1 VDRAL
6 RRAMF
11 LSPRK
16 LSGPNYWHRA
26 RSARSTWITG
36 SSSSLPVKAAKNPG
50 VHVLKMMKIQYV
62 FLVSIVSV
70 VVAGCVTET
79 TRSRPMASTTDQ
91 TKKRV
96 HTQEELQKT
105 GQTDTAS
112 ALQKVDPSIQTS
124 GPH

>member
-1 VDRAL
+1 MVDRAL
-6 RRAMF
+6 RRAIHLDHGHVAVTF
-11 LSPRK
+11 
-16 LSGPNYWHRA
+16 
-26 RSARSTWITG
+26 
-36 SSSSLPVKAAKNPG
+36 VKATKDPG
-50 VHVLKMMKIQYV
+50 GHVLKMMKIQYV

-96 HTQEELQKT
+96 YTQEELQKT
-105 GQTDTAS
+105 GQSDTGA
-112 ALQKVDPSIQTS
+112 ALAKVDPSVQTT